1 MNIAI
6 WVGFIVF
13 VALMLAID
21 LGVLHKKASVIGTAE
36 ALRWTGLCICL
47 ALLFN
52 VGVYFLYEHRWGGF
66 EPHSALSGKDAAL
79 QFLTAWLVEQS
90 LSLDNVFVIALI
102 FSYFKIPREL
112 QHRVL
117 FWGILG
123 ALLMRGLMI
132 ALGAALISHLYWV
145 HYLFGALLIY
155 AAVKI
160 LSVEDSQIEPEKNL
174 LFRLARRLFPV
185 TPQLE
190 GEKFVTRLNGKLA
203 LTPLFLVLLVV
214 ESTDVLFAIDSIP
227 AVFAITSD
235 PFLVFTSN
243 IFAILNLR
251 SLYFA
256 LAALM
261 DKFSQLKIGL
271 VIILIFVGAKMLL
284 IHHLT
289 IPTEITFAVIVLAL
303 GGSMALSLKK
313 PVTRL

>member
-1 MNIAI
+1 
-6 WVGFIVF
+6 
-13 VALMLAID
+13 
-21 LGVLHKKASVIGTAE
+21 
-36 ALRWTGLCICL
+36 
-47 ALLFN
+47 
-52 VGVYFLYEHRWGGF
+52 
-66 EPHSALSGKDAAL
+66 
-79 QFLTAWLVEQS
+79 
-90 LSLDNVFVIALI
+90 
-102 FSYFKIPREL
+102 
-112 QHRVL
+112 
-117 FWGILG
+117 
-123 ALLMRGLMI
+123 
-132 ALGAALISHLYWV
+132 
-145 HYLFGALLIY
+145 
-155 AAVKI
+155 
-160 LSVEDSQIEPEKNL
+160 